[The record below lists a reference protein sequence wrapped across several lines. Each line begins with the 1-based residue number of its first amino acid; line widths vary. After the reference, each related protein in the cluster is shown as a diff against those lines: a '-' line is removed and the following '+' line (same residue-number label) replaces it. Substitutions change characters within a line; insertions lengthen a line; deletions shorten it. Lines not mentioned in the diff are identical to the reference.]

1 MLALQKKIQ
10 PFYKIRAEVIN
21 FFMLKS
27 AMHEISNAH
36 MLKKGQ
42 EIQHFSGSYK
52 NAIFPA
58 HKC

>member
-1 MLALQKKIQ
+1 MKKIQ
-10 PFYKIRAEVIN
+10 PFYEIRAEVIN
-21 FFMLKS
+21 FFMLNS

-42 EIQHFSGSYK
+42 EIQHFTGSYK